1 MKNKG
6 TYRGVVSQHSDTRV
20 KNKGTFKGSCF
31 TAVEH
36 ACEYHGIK
44 SKTVLA
50 LASAIRVT

>member
-50 LASAIRVT
+50 LVSAIRVT